1 MPYCKEF
8 EAVIWEA
15 AETGTVPVNLTEHFA
30 ACGECRKAFEE
41 LSDAMDGFAALQEV
55 PSPDLTDAVMAMVYQ
70 PVRRTWLIPALAGG
84 LAACCAALAIFLFA
98 WQRPE
103 PPSRHAAP
111 TVAKKASEKP
121 GSIVTAGAANTR
133 KPEKQTPKHEPSPQA
148 SARSPVRQRNRVRRQ
163 PIKAVACEPTEKLS
177 PNILTA
183 CPQATM
189 IVRQIQPP
197 PHPKALLP
205 TYCDLEA
212 VEIRIVSE
220 PKLQNTL

>member
-8 EAVIWEA
+8 ETAIWEA
-15 AETGTVPVNLTEHFA
+15 AETGTVPVNLTKHFA

-41 LSDAMDGFAALQEV
+41 LSDAMCGFAALQEV
-55 PSPDLTDAVMAMVYQ
+55 PSPDPTDAVMAMVYQ
-70 PVRRTWLIPALAGG
+70 PARRTWLVPALASG
-84 LAACCAALAIFLFA
+84 LAACCVALAIFMFV

-121 GSIVTAGAANTR
+121 RPIVTASTANTR
-133 KPEKQTPKHEPSPQA
+133 KPEKQTPRHEPSLQA
-148 SARSPVRQRNRVRRQ
+148 PPRRTVRQRRR

-212 VEIRIVSE
+212 VEIRIASE